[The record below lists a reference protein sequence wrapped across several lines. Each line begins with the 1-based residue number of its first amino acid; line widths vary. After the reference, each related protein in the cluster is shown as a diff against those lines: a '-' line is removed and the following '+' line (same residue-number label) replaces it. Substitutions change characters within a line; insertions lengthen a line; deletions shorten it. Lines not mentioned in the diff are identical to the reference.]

1 MRRSRLTSPRKFRND
16 PLFNMTRRRNNR
28 IASAMFRLTLALAF
42 VLTCGPVSAVEHWFA
57 HDGDTL
63 WHDKKRVQLLGI
75 DAPELS
81 QPCFDAADKIW
92 PCGRYARDHIR
103 HLIALGD
110 VSCTIEGKDRY
121 DNDVGVCFVGTI
133 DLGRDLV
140 KHGLAVADTRYL
152 AEEREA
158 RIAKRNLW
166 AGSFID
172 PGEYRR
178 GGRP

>member
-1 MRRSRLTSPRKFRND
+1 MC
-16 PLFNMTRRRNNR
+16 
-28 IASAMFRLTLALAF
+28 RLTLALAF
-42 VLTCGPVSAVEHWFA
+42 VLTCGPVSAAEHWFA

-103 HLIALGD
+103 HLIASGD
-110 VSCTIEGKDRY
+110 VSCTIEGKDRN
-121 DNDVGVCFVGTI
+121 DDDVGVCFVGSI
-133 DLGRDLV
+133 DLARDLV
-140 KHGLAVADTRYL
+140 KHGLAVADKQAPRYL

-158 RIAKRNLW
+158 RSAKRNLW
-166 AGSFID
+166 AGAFID

>member
-1 MRRSRLTSPRKFRND
+1 
-16 PLFNMTRRRNNR
+16 
-28 IASAMFRLTLALAF
+28 LAF
-42 VLTCGPVSAVEHWFA
+42 MLTCGPVSAVEHWFA

-92 PCGRYARDHIR
+92 PCGKYARDHIQ
-103 HLIALGD
+103 HLIASGG
-110 VSCTIEGKDRY
+110 VSCIIEGKDRY
-121 DNDVGVCFVGTI
+121 DNDVGVCFVGGI

-166 AGSFID
+166 AGTFID

>member
-1 MRRSRLTSPRKFRND
+1 M
-16 PLFNMTRRRNNR
+16 
-28 IASAMFRLTLALAF
+28 TLALAV
-42 VLTCGPVSAVEHWFA
+42 VLTCSTVSAAERWFA

-63 WHDKKRVQLLGI
+63 WHDKNRIQLLGI

-103 HLIALGD
+103 HLIATGD

-121 DNDVGVCFVGTI
+121 DNDVGVCFVGGI

-140 KHGLAVADTRYL
+140 KHGLAVADKQTHRYL

-158 RIAKRNLW
+158 RIATRNLW
-166 AGSFID
+166 AGNFID

-178 GGRP
+178 GGRR

>member
-1 MRRSRLTSPRKFRND
+1 MCRL
-16 PLFNMTRRRNNR
+16 
-28 IASAMFRLTLALAF
+28 ILALAF
-42 VLTCGPVSAVEHWFA
+42 MLTCGTVSAVEHWFA

-81 QPCFDAADKIW
+81 QTCLDAADKLW

-103 HLIALGD
+103 HLIDSGD

-121 DNDVGVCFVGTI
+121 DNDVGVCLVGGI

-140 KHGLAVADTRYL
+140 KHGLAVVDKQAPRYL
-152 AEEREA
+152 AEELEA

-166 AGSFID
+166 AGIFID

-178 GGRP
+178 GGRPLPDGGSGVSK

>member
-1 MRRSRLTSPRKFRND
+1 M
-16 PLFNMTRRRNNR
+16 
-28 IASAMFRLTLALAF
+28 ILALTF
-42 VLTCGPVSAVEHWFA
+42 VVTCGPVSAAEHWFA

-92 PCGRYARDHIR
+92 PCGKYARDHIQ
-103 HLIALGD
+103 HLIAAGD
-110 VSCTIEGKDRY
+110 VTCIIEGKDRY
-121 DNDVGVCFVGTI
+121 DDDVGVCFVGGI

-140 KHGLAVADTRYL
+140 KH

-158 RIAKRNLW
+158 RIAKRNFW

>member
-1 MRRSRLTSPRKFRND
+1 
-16 PLFNMTRRRNNR
+16 
-28 IASAMFRLTLALAF
+28 MFRLTLALVF

-57 HDGDTL
+57 EDGDTL
-63 WHDKKRVQLLGI
+63 WHDKKQVQLLGI
-75 DAPELS
+75 DAPELL

-103 HLIALGD
+103 HLIASGD
-110 VSCTIEGKDRY
+110 VSCTIEGRDRY
-121 DNDVGVCFVGTI
+121 DNDVGVCFVGSI

-140 KHGLAVADTRYL
+140 KHGLAVADKQAPRYL

-166 AGSFID
+166 SGNFMD